1 MGAYFYHKGKIFP
14 LIFYMMCSTEKV
26 FAVQVC
32 PALFSRGFRSSKAY
46 DFDFMVHLM
55 NHTTTPSHLIMD
67 SLGELHSQQ
76 EAAPSDQLMDLETE
90 AVMKERVASSTRKGY
105 DGRNISLMIWL
116 FDSNGQ
122 QYHYLLEPHIF
133 GKMVE
138 AQHKD
143 SNMLTKNRTHSKK
156 RFYLRAV
163 CRLALTSMNP
173 GVASTIPIKLDILS
187 FTIFTRFLSTF
198 KKRVTKRTSPEASTV
213 DDSATIRLSPS
224 SYDAACSA
232 LSHLFTESGI
242 SKEENESTKELW
254 TKLGAY
260 KKGTRRLG
268 VKEKDKMG
276 LSTDEGKK
284 PLPFTAY
291 KYLAKVLFESSK
303 AEHVAAHTFLII
315 EWNLISRA
323 EFVVNSKIDSI
334 RCHGDAILFCMGKTK
349 TDQEGTKNIDHPWHV
364 YANNECAYICP
375 VLALARHLI
384 TNPKI
389 LVGNCPLFEGSGQ
402 YDRYNHIL
410 NEIVSSDE
418 HRNMFVALG
427 MPPQHFG
434 THSIRKGAV
443 THIST
448 GTTSN
453 PPIASICLRANWAMP
468 GVMNRYIKHENAGDQ
483 FVGKCV
489 SGRSRLS
496 KEFAASQAYFDFSLL
511 TRAEKERNEKVID
524 CWIQSRMPEAARSN
538 EKVFALFKMCV
549 ASLAYHRHFLE
560 ENLHSRSNVRV
571 SVFYLEQIPLVEH
584 VTIAYPWNKTSDTPE
599 VTGIPPDVLIMAEF
613 ESMRIQLREMK
624 ASITGQFAQ
633 TLRKELDDREVGG
646 IAYAKMTEMM
656 AKMDSMM
663 SMLTKK
669 ERENRPTASAFFD
682 EIDNILEESAHFEL
696 SNEEDED
703 IVLPFVDDGTLDQLT
718 SKRTSQQ
725 LKARKFTIGYHHGKL
740 NPLPSTWRYPKGITL
755 IQLINLWLLGVN
767 DQNVPPLGKVNTQ
780 WVYHFDTK
788 ARDYSKMKQVMKFVE
803 TFGKQRGVWVEGTR
817 VKWDG
822 AFVTTLW
829 DAIWEDFIPYM
840 CTKTTMQKGDGGDG
854 DYISNHKSRTGQA
867 AWRSIYNKLVDANKL
882 CGNKKRR
889 KKQ

>member
-1 MGAYFYHKGKIFP
+1 
-14 LIFYMMCSTEKV
+14 
-26 FAVQVC
+26 
-32 PALFSRGFRSSKAY
+32 
-46 DFDFMVHLM
+46 
-55 NHTTTPSHLIMD
+55 
-67 SLGELHSQQ
+67 
-76 EAAPSDQLMDLETE
+76 
-90 AVMKERVASSTRKGY
+90 
-105 DGRNISLMIWL
+105 
-116 FDSNGQ
+116 
-122 QYHYLLEPHIF
+122 
-133 GKMVE
+133 
-138 AQHKD
+138 
-143 SNMLTKNRTHSKK
+143 
-156 RFYLRAV
+156 
-163 CRLALTSMNP
+163 
-173 GVASTIPIKLDILS
+173 
-187 FTIFTRFLSTF
+187 
-198 KKRVTKRTSPEASTV
+198 V

-284 PLPFTAY
+284 PLSFTAY

-448 GTTSN
+448 GTTSS

-524 CWIQSRMPEAARSN
+524 CWIQ
-538 EKVFALFKMCV
+538 
-549 ASLAYHRHFLE
+549 
-560 ENLHSRSNVRV
+560 
-571 SVFYLEQIPLVEH
+571 
-584 VTIAYPWNKTSDTPE
+584 
-599 VTGIPPDVLIMAEF
+599 
-613 ESMRIQLREMK
+613 
-624 ASITGQFAQ
+624 
-633 TLRKELDDREVGG
+633 
-646 IAYAKMTEMM
+646 
-656 AKMDSMM
+656 
-663 SMLTKK
+663 
-669 ERENRPTASAFFD
+669 
-682 EIDNILEESAHFEL
+682 
-696 SNEEDED
+696 
-703 IVLPFVDDGTLDQLT
+703 
-718 SKRTSQQ
+718 
-725 LKARKFTIGYHHGKL
+725 
-740 NPLPSTWRYPKGITL
+740 
-755 IQLINLWLLGVN
+755 
-767 DQNVPPLGKVNTQ
+767 

-803 TFGKQRGVWVEGTR
+803 AFGKQRGVWVEGTGG
-817 VKWDG
+817 KWDG
-822 AFVTTLW
+822 ATVTTLW
-829 DAIWEDFIPYM
+829 TSIWKDFIPYM